1 MSRIRPDTYT
11 EPSERIARAK
21 QRARDAI
28 KDPSIKLT
36 KLELAF
42 KNAILSGF
50 TS

>member
-1 MSRIRPDTYT
+1 MSRLRPDSYT
-11 EPSERIARAK
+11 DPSERIARAK

-28 KDPSIKLT
+28 KDPSIPLT

-50 TS
+50 TT

>member
-1 MSRIRPDTYT
+1 MSRIRPDNYT
-11 EPSERIARAK
+11 DPSERIARAK
-21 QRARDAI
+21 QRARDSI
-28 KDPSIKLT
+28 KDPSISLT

>member
-1 MSRIRPDTYT
+1 MSRFRPDSYT
-11 EPSERIARAK
+11 DPSERIARAK

-28 KDPSIKLT
+28 KDPSIPLT
-36 KLELAF
+36 KLESAF

>member
-1 MSRIRPDTYT
+1 MSRFRPDTYT
-11 EPSERIARAK
+11 DPSERIARAK

-28 KDPSIKLT
+28 KDPTISLT

-42 KNAILSGF
+42 KNAILSGL